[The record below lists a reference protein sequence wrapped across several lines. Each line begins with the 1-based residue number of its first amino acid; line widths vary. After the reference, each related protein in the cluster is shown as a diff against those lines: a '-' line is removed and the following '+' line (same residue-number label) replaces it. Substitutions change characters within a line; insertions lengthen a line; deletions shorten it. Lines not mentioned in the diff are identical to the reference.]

1 MTHAHIL
8 FVCLYMHIYIYIYYV
23 YLWSQT
29 QIVVLT
35 LLLDFESLSLISF
48 VMCAF
53 TCKGDQYGCAVL
65 AGIMYITHVCIC
77 T

>member
-1 MTHAHIL
+1 MTYAHIL
-8 FVCLYMHIYIYIYYV
+8 FCMSLYAYICYV

-35 LLLDFESLSLISF
+35 LLNFVSLSLISF
-48 VMCAF
+48 VIRAF
-53 TCKGDQYGCAVL
+53 MCKGDQYGCAVL